1 MDGTVCVFM
10 SLCIH
15 LYVWHCVD
23 VCVALCVCVGVG
35 VGEIWMGLFL
45 FLYSSIF
52 EKNPK
57 HTDRLAF
64 MLL

>member
-1 MDGTVCVFM
+1 MCVYVTVHPF
-10 SLCIH
+10 
-15 LYVWHCVD
+15 
-23 VCVALCVCVGVG
+23 VCVALCRCVCVIVCVCVCVLGVG
-35 VGEIWMGLFL
+35 VGEIRMGLCWC
-45 FLYSSIF
+45 LYSCIF